1 MKYLLILTM
10 LFFASCAN
18 LVHQTDDIYQTPP
31 NKKIARSSNGVVS
44 AAHPLATNAAIKML
58 EAGGNA
64 MDAAVAAAF
73 TLSVVEPSMSGI
85 GGRAQI
91 IIYLSLIHI

>member
-1 MKYLLILTM
+1 MKNLLILTM

-18 LVHQTDDIYQTPP
+18 LVHQTDDIYQTLPK
-31 NKKIARSSNGVVS
+31 KKIARSSNGVVS
-44 AAHPLATNAAIKML
+44 TAHPLATNAAIKML

-73 TLSVVEPSMSGI
+73 TLSVVEPSMSGCLLYTSQSP
-85 GGRAQI
+85 RDEA
-91 IIYLSLIHI
+91 